1 MPNYVIAYHGGNK
14 PSSKDEGMAQM
25 EKWKAWVVSLGDTIV
40 NPGTPF
46 TESKVVTSESVQ
58 DDTDPNSMKG
68 FAIVKAENMD
78 AAIEI
83 TKTDP
88 FLENGG
94 TIRLSQVMEM
104 P

>member
-1 MPNYVIAYHGGNK
+1 MPSFVIAYHGGNK
-14 PSSKDEGMAQM
+14 PSSKEEGMSQM
-25 EKWKAWVVSLGDTIV
+25 NKWKAWVEGLGDAVV

-46 TESKVVTSESVQ
+46 AETKVVTSDSVQ
-58 DDTDPNSMKG
+58 DSTDPNSMKG
-68 FAIVKAENMD
+68 FAIIKAENMD
-78 AAIEI
+78 AAVEI

-88 FLENGG
+88 FLESGG